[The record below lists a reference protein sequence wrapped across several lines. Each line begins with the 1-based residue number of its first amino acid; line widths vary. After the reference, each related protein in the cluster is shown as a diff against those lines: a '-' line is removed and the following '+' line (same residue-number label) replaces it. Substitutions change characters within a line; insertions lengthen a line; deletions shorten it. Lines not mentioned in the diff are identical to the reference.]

1 MHATSPDLERRTMQ
15 VQNHSRWNFVVED
28 FDAANFATGGAGAD
42 VDVVIVSMKPEV
54 CCGLTGQTA
63 G

>member
-1 MHATSPDLERRTMQ
+1 M
-15 VQNHSRWNFVVED
+15 VED